1 MAKYKAEAYIRL
13 SYAGDRTIESDSVGN
28 QRRLIESFI
37 SRMPEI
43 ELVAE
48 KIDDGYSGILFDRP
62 AFKEM
67 IQDISDGKINCVI
80 VRDLSRLGREYIET
94 GRYLRRVFPAYGVR
108 FIAITDN
115 IDTAHESSG
124 DDLTVS
130 VRNIMNEAYCRDIS
144 IKTRSSL
151 DVKRRNGDFVGAF
164 PVYGYMK
171 SEENRNLLI
180 PDPYASRVVQDIF
193 RMRLDGASATKIAAE
208 LNRLGIPSPLTY
220 KKNKG
225 LPCAKGGFADGEDC
239 KWSAT
244 TVNRILRDVTYT
256 GTLLQGKVGTPHY
269 KIKERELRPASEW
282 VEVPDSHEAIIAKQ
296 DFDLVQ
302 RIQRLD
308 TRTAPERDT
317 VYLFSGVLICGC
329 CGGRMT
335 RKTNRRNG
343 REYHYYYCPTG
354 KKNGCQHPIMVQEQ
368 RLTVNVCAILKA
380 YIDNVVS
387 LEALL
392 SSVDQQKI
400 NQALAKEYGGHIQE
414 NERRLEEVSEYKA
427 RLYESLVS
435 GIVTRE
441 DYNAFKA
448 KYTRQAE
455 ELRGSI
461 QALKEKLEDVLNNRS
476 ERNRW
481 ITHFTQFS
489 SMETLDRKAVVRL
502 IQSIR
507 VLGKKELE
515 IHFAYEDEYE
525 KAMRMLKLAD
535 LRKVG

>member
-1 MAKYKAEAYIRL
+1 M
-13 SYAGDRTIESDSVGN
+13 
-28 QRRLIESFI
+28 
-37 SRMPEI
+37 
-43 ELVAE
+43 
-48 KIDDGYSGILFDRP
+48 
-62 AFKEM
+62 
-67 IQDISDGKINCVI
+67 
-80 VRDLSRLGREYIET
+80 
-94 GRYLRRVFPAYGVR
+94 
-108 FIAITDN
+108 
-115 IDTAHESSG
+115 
-124 DDLTVS
+124 
-130 VRNIMNEAYCRDIS
+130 
-144 IKTRSSL
+144 
-151 DVKRRNGDFVGAF
+151 
-164 PVYGYMK
+164 
-171 SEENRNLLI
+171 
-180 PDPYASRVVQDIF
+180 
-193 RMRLDGASATKIAAE
+193 
-208 LNRLGIPSPLTY
+208 
-220 KKNKG
+220 
-225 LPCAKGGFADGEDC
+225 
-239 KWSAT
+239 
-244 TVNRILRDVTYT
+244 
-256 GTLLQGKVGTPHY
+256 
-269 KIKERELRPASEW
+269 
-282 VEVPDSHEAIIAKQ
+282 
-296 DFDLVQ
+296 
-302 RIQRLD
+302 
-308 TRTAPERDT
+308 
-317 VYLFSGVLICGC
+317 
-329 CGGRMT
+329 
-335 RKTNRRNG
+335 
-343 REYHYYYCPTG
+343 
-354 KKNGCQHPIMVQEQ
+354 
-368 RLTVNVCAILKA
+368 TVNVCAILKA